1 MGADSRLDF
10 TAFYDASWGRTV
22 ACAYA
27 IAGDLG
33 TAEELAQEAYTRAW
47 LRWSAISA
55 YDDPAAWVR
64 RVATR
69 LAVSRW
75 RRSRVAWAFLSRS
88 RPPEPV
94 AGPDETTVALDRA
107 LSQIPE
113 AQRRAIVLHHV
124 AGFGVGDIADIERC
138 PVGTVKARLARG
150 RAALAACLRSNDD
163 STSDGRENS
172 HV

>member
-1 MGADSRLDF
+1 MTADSRQEF
-10 TAFYDASWGRTV
+10 TAFYDATWGRTV
-22 ACAYA
+22 ACAYV

-33 TAEELAQEAYTRAW
+33 DAEDLAQEAYTRAW
-47 LRWSAISA
+47 LRWSTIGA

-75 RRSRVAWAFLSRS
+75 RRSRVARRFLSRS

-94 AGPDETTVALDRA
+94 AGPDETSVALVWA
-107 LSQIPE
+107 LRQIPD
-113 AQRRAIVLHHV
+113 AQRRVVVLHHL
-124 AGFGVGDIADIERC
+124 AGFGVGDIADIEHC

>member
-1 MGADSRLDF
+1 MTADSRREF
-10 TAFYDASWGRTV
+10 TAFYDATWGRTV

-33 TAEELAQEAYTRAW
+33 DAEDLAQEAYTRAW
-47 LRWSAISA
+47 PRWSAIGA

-75 RRSRVAWAFLSRS
+75 RRSRVARAFLARS
-88 RPPEPV
+88 RPPESV
-94 AGPDETTVALDRA
+94 AGPDETTVALVRA
-107 LSQIPE
+107 LSQIPD
-113 AQRRAIVLHHV
+113 AQRRAVVLHHL
-124 AGFGVGDIADIERC
+124 ADFSINDIADLEHC
-138 PVGTVKARLARG
+138 PTGTVKARLARG
-150 RAALAACLRSNDD
+150 RAALAAHLQPTPEC
-163 STSDGRENS
+163 TTDGVENS